1 MRSRRPRRTLRLT
14 ESLPTHAP
22 HHPLAVDW
30 WLCAFNIAMAA
41 IWAPLAPAHP
51 TARLLLGCH
60 LLAATLPM
68 LLGWAPPPRARAL
81 RLVYDAYP
89 LAWAAAFWTELD
101 LHTRFV
107 NTLRDDQALLSLD
120 RAVFGGHLNQAW
132 LAKMQAGAL
141 SELMYLLYLSYY
153 LLLVGV
159 PVFLFFRGTEAQVRE
174 GVLRIV
180 LAYLGCIL
188 VHAWWPTIG
197 PAVLPLQFPAPLSAR
212 WFFRLSHWIAD
223 GGDSLGTA
231 FPSTHVAGA
240 VTFAWIAW
248 RFWSREVALGVT
260 LLAVGIMAAAVYTQN
275 HFAVDSLAGA
285 PLGLA
290 LQGLVVPLY
299 TKPGVRA
306 EDAAPVVI
314 EESSP

>member
-1 MRSRRPRRTLRLT
+1 V
-14 ESLPTHAP
+14 
-22 HHPLAVDW
+22 PLDW
-30 WLCAFNIAMAA
+30 WLCAFNVVMA
-41 IWAPLAPAHP
+41 ILWAPLVATHPA
-51 TARLLLGCH
+51 ARLLLGSH

-68 LLGWAPPPRARAL
+68 LLGWAPPPRARFL
-81 RLVYDAYP
+81 HLLYDGYP
-89 LAWAAAFWTELD
+89 LAWVAAFWMELD
-101 LHTRFV
+101 LHTRLV

-120 RAVFGGHLNQAW
+120 HAVFGVHLNQTW
-132 LAKMQAGAL
+132 LATMQAGAL

-159 PVFLFFRGTEAQVRE
+159 PVFLLFRGTEAQLRE

-197 PAVLPLQFPAPLSAR
+197 PAVLPVQFPAPLGAR

-223 GGDSLGTA
+223 SGDSLGTA

-248 RFWSREVALGVT
+248 RFWSRHVALAVT
-260 LLAVGIMAAAVYTQN
+260 LLAVGIMGAAVYTQN

-285 PLGLA
+285 LLGLA
-290 LQGLVVPLY
+290 LQGLVVPLL
-299 TKPGVRA
+299 TKRA
-306 EDAAPVVI
+306 PAQEAATVI
-314 EESSP
+314 EEAGS

>member
-1 MRSRRPRRTLRLT
+1 M
-14 ESLPTHAP
+14 
-22 HHPLAVDW
+22 PLDW
-30 WLCAFNIAMAA
+30 WLCAFNIAMAVL
-41 IWAPLAPAHP
+41 WAPLVPAHP
-51 TARLLLGCH
+51 TARLLLGSH

-68 LLGWAPPPRARAL
+68 LLGWAPPPRGRPL
-81 RLVYDAYP
+81 RIVYDAYP
-89 LAWAAAFWTELD
+89 LAWAAAFWMELD
-101 LHTRFV
+101 QHTRLV

-120 RAVFGGHLNQAW
+120 RAVFGVHLNQTW
-132 LAKMQAGAL
+132 LATMQAGAL

-159 PVFLFFRGTEAQVRE
+159 PVFLLFRGTEAQLRE

-197 PAVLPLQFPAPLSAR
+197 PAVLPVQFPAPLGAR
-212 WFFRLSHWIAD
+212 WFFRLSHWIAN

-248 RFWSREVALGVT
+248 RFWSRHVALAVT
-260 LLAVGIMAAAVYTQN
+260 LLAVGIMGAAVYTQN

-285 PLGLA
+285 LLGLA
-290 LQGLVVPLY
+290 LQGLVVPLL
-299 TKPGVRA
+299 TRPRA
-306 EDAAPVVI
+306 PAEEAAATVI
-314 EESSP
+314 EEAGS